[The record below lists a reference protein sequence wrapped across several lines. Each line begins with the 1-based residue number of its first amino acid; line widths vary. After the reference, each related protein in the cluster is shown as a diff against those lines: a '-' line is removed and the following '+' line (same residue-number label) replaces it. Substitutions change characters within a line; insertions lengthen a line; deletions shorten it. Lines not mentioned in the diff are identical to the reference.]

1 MLKRLELDLAF
12 TVTSKEL
19 ISESASVNS
28 NRGLENSTFWHDELI
43 RWISF
48 IQRNKHIKCP
58 EFIRDSLSFSLGLEM
73 TDDSTITEINEAWRD
88 KKETTDVLSF
98 PVLDNTFV
106 IPKDTCIEL
115 GDIIVSVEKASIQAL
130 THEHS
135 LDEELRWLVSHGL
148 LHLLGW
154 EHSNDKQLKEMLICQ
169 EKLLNIRSDADRQ
182 INSIQGK
189 TNDQ

>member
-1 MLKRLELDLAF
+1 
-12 TVTSKEL
+12 
-19 ISESASVNS
+19 
-28 NRGLENSTFWHDELI
+28 
-43 RWISF
+43 
-48 IQRNKHIKCP
+48 
-58 EFIRDSLSFSLGLEM
+58 M

-154 EHSNDKQLKEMLICQ
+154 EHSNDKKLKEMLICQ

>member
-48 IQRNKHIKCP
+48 IQRNKYIKCP
-58 EFIRDSLSFSLGLEM
+58 EFIRDCLSFSLGLQM
-73 TDDSTITEINEAWRD
+73 TDDSTITKINEAWRD

-98 PVLDNTFV
+98 PVLDNTVV

-154 EHSNDKQLKEMLICQ
+154 EHSNDKKLKEMLICQ